1 MLPTLHRLLSQ
12 PALAALL
19 LAACG
24 GGGGDSGQP
33 VVDPPA
39 VDTPLPGVL
48 ASAASPVAAGCT
60 GGRSSG
66 TVFVD
71 AEAEPWVAA
80 SPLDATHLVGVW
92 QQDRASDGG
101 ARALVSAVST
111 DGGRSWSRS
120 LQPLTRCGGAA
131 AGTPGDH
138 ERGSDPWVDIAADGT
153 VFMMGLVF
161 SGSSFSPASA
171 NQMLVQRSTDGGRSW
186 GPPVSLQRDQSA
198 GFNDKNT
205 LTADPTDARYVY
217 AVWDRLDAAGNGP
230 TLLARSIDGGLNWL
244 PTEVIYRPSVAGGVS
259 QTIANR
265 IVVLTDGPERGV
277 LVNAFTQID
286 TVGGNSITTLRV
298 QRSTDHGASWAAPV
312 TVADLRAIGTTDPA
326 TGQAVRDG
334 AIIPS
339 VATGAG
345 GALWLAWQDARFSGG
360 LRDAIAVS
368 RSSDGGRSWSV
379 PLAVNRDPA
388 VAAFTP
394 TLRVRADGSVG
405 LLHFD
410 LRSNTADAATL
421 LADLWLLTT
430 RDGISW
436 TETAVTR
443 GFDLAWAP
451 SVTGGY
457 FLGDYQGLASAGST
471 WLPLVVLPGKSAAN
485 RSDVWAMRLEAGA
498 AAAQASATVHTAR
511 AEAVQA
517 LGLGLSDTAFSRAR
531 SAAIGQA
538 MGWRIPGWSQ
548 RVGQAAGPPPK
559 WPDQAGAR

>member
-1 MLPTLHRLLSQ
+1 MRLTLRRLLSQ

-24 GGGGDSGQP
+24 GGGGNSGPP

-39 VDTPLPGVL
+39 ADPPAPGVL

-66 TVFVD
+66 TVFVE
-71 AEAEPWVAA
+71 AEAEPWVAV
-80 SPLDATHLVGVW
+80 SPLDVNHLVGVW

-101 ARALVSAVST
+101 ARALLSAVST
-111 DGGRSWSRS
+111 DGGRSWSRN
-120 LQPLTRCGGAA
+120 LLPLSRCGGAA
-131 AGTPGDH
+131 PGTPGDH
-138 ERGSDPWVDIAADGT
+138 ERASDPWVDIAPDGT
-153 VFMMGLVF
+153 VFVMGLAF
-161 SGSSFSPASA
+161 SGNSFSPGSA
-171 NQMLVQRSTDGGRSW
+171 NQMLVLRSTDGGRSW
-186 GPPVSLQRDQSA
+186 GPPVSLQSDQSA

-205 LTADPTDARYVY
+205 LTADPTDARWVY
-217 AVWDRLDAAGNGP
+217 AVWDRVDAAGNGP

-259 QTIANR
+259 QTIGNR
-265 IVVLTDGPERGV
+265 IVVITDGPERGV

-298 QRSTDHGASWAAPV
+298 QRSTDHGASWGAPV
-312 TVADLRAIGTTDPA
+312 FVADHRAIGTTDRA

-345 GALWLAWQDARFSGG
+345 GVLWLAWQDARFSGG

-368 RSSDGGRSWSV
+368 RSADSGRSWSA

-394 TLRVRADGSVG
+394 TLRVRADGTVG
-405 LLHFD
+405 LMHFD
-410 LRSNTADAATL
+410 LRSDTADGATL
-421 LADLWLLTT
+421 LADLWLLTSH
-430 RDGISW
+430 DGITW
-436 TETAVTR
+436 TETAATR

-485 RSDVWAMRLEAGA
+485 RSDVWAMRLDAGA
-498 AAAQASATVHTAR
+498 AVARATAPAHAAR
-511 AEAVQA
+511 AEPA
-517 LGLGLSDTAFSRAR
+517 LAAGRGDAAFSQAR
-531 SAAIGQA
+531 SAAIGRA

-548 RVGQAAGPPPK
+548 RVGQATGPPPE
-559 WPDQAGAR
+559 WPDQAGTR